1 MTTTTMPGLVIAP
14 VVDARDTA
22 KVYRASST
30 PPVDIA
36 PRVQVDSA
44 EHHDDPFHDPLLG
57 FVGAMIAL
65 VIVLN
70 LALGGLYFWGVEYQS
85 PSWNNRS
92 YPAPL
97 VR

>member
-14 VVDARDTA
+14 VVDVRDTA
-22 KVYRASST
+22 KVYAASST

-36 PRVQVDSA
+36 PRVQVDGV
-44 EHHDDPFHDPLLG
+44 EGLDDPFHDPLLG
-57 FVGAMIAL
+57 LIGAMIAL
-65 VIVLN
+65 VVVLN
-70 LALGGLYFWGVEYQS
+70 LALGGLYFWGVQYQS
-85 PSWNNRS
+85 PSWNSRS